1 MVWGISVRKI
11 AYRLGIANVKRY
23 REFEKVRCVDLVWFR
38 YLRVVKDGW
47 KFDGGIF
54 LSSLW
59 IFIGWYIGWLK
70 YRCDKLYNNNF
81 SHRLN
86 INNAKSVYKSSIASD
101 ISIKKNYHT
110 RISKYLI
117 CPIYINDMSNYK
129 KLINRQLFTSNVRI
143 FQL

>member
-11 AYRLGIANVKRY
+11 AYRLGIVNVKRY

-81 SHRLN
+81 SRRLN

-101 ISIKKNYHT
+101 ISIKK
-110 RISKYLI
+110 
-117 CPIYINDMSNYK
+117 
-129 KLINRQLFTSNVRI
+129 KLSHEN
-143 FQL
+143 